1 MYDIICQSK
10 SLYNLY
16 IISVNYVEE
25 GETDTIWCI
34 YSYLTIVMFLPG
46 GLLLS

>member
-1 MYDIICQSK
+1 M
-10 SLYNLY
+10 
-16 IISVNYVEE
+16 ISVNYDGE
-25 GETDTIWCI
+25 GETDPIWCI